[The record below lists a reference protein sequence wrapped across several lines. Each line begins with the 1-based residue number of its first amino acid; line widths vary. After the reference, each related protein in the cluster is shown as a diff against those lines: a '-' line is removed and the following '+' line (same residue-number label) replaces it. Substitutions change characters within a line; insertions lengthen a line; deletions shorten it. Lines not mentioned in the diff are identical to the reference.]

1 MCVWENCVGFVF
13 KSLILQNR
21 EGAFVL
27 LWILAEHRIE
37 KNIKQYIS
45 KKYLEKPRTFF

>member
-1 MCVWENCVGFVF
+1 MCVWENFVSFVF
-13 KSLILQNR
+13 KNLILRNR